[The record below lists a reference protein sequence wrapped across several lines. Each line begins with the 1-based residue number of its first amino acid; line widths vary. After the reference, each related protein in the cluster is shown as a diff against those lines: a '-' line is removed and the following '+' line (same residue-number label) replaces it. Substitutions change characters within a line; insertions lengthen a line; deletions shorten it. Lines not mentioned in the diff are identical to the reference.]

1 MPIKMLPHITGN
13 PEWGDIAG
21 SLDFQ
26 TDLKIIL
33 DDKSSIVHNHN
44 LSELDERNYSSLTNL
59 PELSIYARKLNG
71 LSISAYTCDG
81 IDDYLEIYSSPN
93 LDLKNE
99 FSFIFRFGIVNY
111 ENFQVIAAKGVR
123 NSNTGW
129 TLFCDNG
136 ILGFSIGDGAKFL
149 TASHSKQLSL
159 GLIYQVSVIYSNTSK
174 ELKLWIDDDAESF
187 DFSNLGVPATN
198 TEDLLI
204 SKNPANNNVYHL
216 ILHSAIFYDRCL
228 SQAEIEYLYDNGKY
242 SFGVLNNDAANIDL
256 LLLPD
261 DYSRLYWFDKS
272 GYNNHAIIYG
282 GVALSRKPDK
292 MSIPLMN
299 ITDDLLLPNSVPA
312 GFRVSAVN
320 IVNQSTEMCELSI
333 SIGTHEI
340 ISSETI
346 QADAEVIFNPSY
358 VHSFYDNSDILIE
371 FSGSNIQVDIII
383 ILEKLFG
390 AVK

>member
-93 LDLKNE
+93 LDVKNE

-187 DFSNLGVPATN
+187 DFSNLGV
-198 TEDLLI
+198 
-204 SKNPANNNVYHL
+204 
-216 ILHSAIFYDRCL
+216 R
-228 SQAEIEYLYDNGKY
+228 
-242 SFGVLNNDAANIDL
+242 
-256 LLLPD
+256 
-261 DYSRLYWFDKS
+261 
-272 GYNNHAIIYG
+272 
-282 GVALSRKPDK
+282 
-292 MSIPLMN
+292 
-299 ITDDLLLPNSVPA
+299 
-312 GFRVSAVN
+312 
-320 IVNQSTEMCELSI
+320 
-333 SIGTHEI
+333 
-340 ISSETI
+340 SE
-346 QADAEVIFNPSY
+346 E
-358 VHSFYDNSDILIE
+358 H
-371 FSGSNIQVDIII
+371 
-383 ILEKLFG
+383 
-390 AVK
+390 